1 MSHLEAFHKGNDYM
15 KEGNGKIKDKS
26 AELGKKDNSQVRD
39 YFKHKNYLTEMRIKR
54 DEKEK

>member
-26 AELGKKDNSQVRD
+26 AELGKKDNS
-39 YFKHKNYLTEMRIKR
+39 
-54 DEKEK
+54 